1 MLDDATNAIVQM
13 LSPALRAVLWR
24 TIGLSVLLIAIAG
37 VALHRLIAYILGLG
51 GVSLET
57 TLGPQAHEPI
67 SALAWLLSFLAGF
80 GIVAGSIFLMPAVTA
95 VVGSFYAD
103 RIGDAVERQNY
114 PADAPGRALPLWIA
128 LWEGGKTAVLAIV
141 IYLCAVPLI
150 LFAGFGALVFFIATA
165 YILGREYFEL
175 AAMRFH
181 TPDEAKA
188 LRKRNAMT
196 VFIGGLLIAAFVS
209 IPIVNLATPLFAM
222 AFMVHV
228 HKRLGAKM
236 LALQHSHGA
245 S

>member
-1 MLDDATNAIVQM
+1 MCIRD
-13 LSPALRAVLWR
+13 R
-24 TIGLSVLLIAIAG
+24 
-37 VALHRLIAYILGLG
+37 HRLIAYILGLG

-181 TPDEAKA
+181 TPVSYTHLDVY
-188 LRKRNAMT
+188 KRQA
-196 VFIGGLLIAAFVS
+196 
-209 IPIVNLATPLFAM
+209 
-222 AFMVHV
+222 
-228 HKRLGAKM
+228 
-236 LALQHSHGA
+236 LALFCA
-245 S
+245 AK